1 MKLGVHVELG
11 ALLAEGTARSGRS
24 LEAFDIAPTVNG
36 FEAAAHEIQDLY
48 LAGKQAEAGEAIPAE
63 LIDMVSLCGPR
74 DVIRDR
80 LAAFRG
86 AGVGT
91 LMVTPMAFTADD
103 RIAQLRAVA
112 ELAA

>member
-1 MKLGVHVELG
+1 MKLGVHVELRAPLEEG
-11 ALLAEGTARSGRS
+11 AARSGRS
-24 LEAFDIAPTVNG
+24 FDAFDIAVNG

-63 LIDMVSLCGPR
+63 LIDMVSPCGPR